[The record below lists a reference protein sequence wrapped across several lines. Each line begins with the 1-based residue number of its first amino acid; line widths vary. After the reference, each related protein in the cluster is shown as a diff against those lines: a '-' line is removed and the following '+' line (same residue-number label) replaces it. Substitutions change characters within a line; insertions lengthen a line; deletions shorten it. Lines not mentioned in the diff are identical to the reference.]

1 MCRWS
6 FFGRKPVTE
15 EFLGKAKRL
24 QLLGMSQKTYKVVFL
39 LLRAMGVNRS
49 QKNGCGIIWVPQ
61 PILIPE
67 VKTMKNKKLVLIA
80 IALIACVAVML
91 GIFIATRPETTAGA
105 KTITVTVVHKDGS
118 EKVFAC
124 ATDAEYLGQVLVSEN
139 IVVGSYGE
147 FGLYFDTADGE
158 KADWN
163 VDNGWWQVFIG
174 EEAAMVGADQIPI
187 ANGNTFKL
195 VYTIG

>member
-1 MCRWS
+1 
-6 FFGRKPVTE
+6 
-15 EFLGKAKRL
+15 
-24 QLLGMSQKTYKVVFL
+24 
-39 LLRAMGVNRS
+39 
-49 QKNGCGIIWVPQ
+49 
-61 PILIPE
+61 
-67 VKTMKNKKLVLIA
+67 MKNKKMILIA
-80 IALIACVAVML
+80 VALLTCVAAML
-91 GIFIATRPETTAGA
+91 GIFLGTRPETVTGT

-118 EKVFAC
+118 EKVFTC
-124 ATDAEYLGQVLVSEN
+124 PTEEEYLGKVLVNEN

-174 EEAAMVGADQIPI
+174 EEAAMTGADQIPI
-187 ANGNTFKL
+187 ANGDTFKL